1 MIQRIAGAFLS
12 LNLNQDLSVQEEHQN
27 KGIFMIKSNEV
38 KSKIL

>member
-12 LNLNQDLSVQEEHQN
+12 SGIVIFVQEEHQN
-27 KGIFMIKSNEV
+27 KEIFMIKSIGV